1 MERSWWWKAAL
12 YGAVVVLSC
21 LYLVPSVVPQEKQPA
36 IIKKLFHKRIQKGL
50 DLAGGLRLVYNVDID
65 KAVSTKVDQIANAV
79 EDNLHKQVKDVHVA
93 REGRD
98 EIVFTFKNPADLAKL
113 NNEVLAEYRDDVDV
127 VSKDEGKG
135 VVRYRLDP
143 DQVAEIQDFSLRQ
156 GIETIRGRVDKFGV
170 AEPTIIKKGSDIV
183 IELPG
188 LEQRDFERIKSIIGR
203 TAQLQFKIVD
213 SASEYAKKVAATVPP
228 NSGITVEPDTW
239 RSQKTGALHEV
250 VFLRAKD
257 RATLEKFV
265 AGLTGELAVPNDREF
280 GYEEVVSKGE
290 GEATAERFW
299 RSYLL
304 HRRAGVTGDYL
315 ANADVGFTEMGT
327 PNVLFTM
334 NRKGGDLMGKLTGEN
349 VGRRM
354 AIVLDEKISSA
365 PEIQSQINERGEI
378 NLGAAI
384 DPVALQQEAK
394 DLVAVLRSGSL
405 PAPLTKTFETQVGKT
420 LGDDTVQRA
429 MLSMYVGAAAVVLF
443 MLFYY
448 KLAGVIS
455 IIAMLLNLLFMVAIL
470 AAFEAALTLPG
481 IAGLVLTIGMAVDAN
496 IIIYE
501 RIREELRA
509 GKAPR
514 SAVDAG
520 FDRAFWT
527 VFDGHVTTFVAGVV
541 LYSYGSGPIRGF
553 AVTLLVGI
561 ISNLLTSVWISH
573 WMFDAI
579 VGRRS
584 GPAHLSI

>member
-36 IIKKLFHKRIQKGL
+36 IIQKLFHKRIQKGL

-79 EDNLHKQVKDVHVA
+79 EDSLHKQVKDVHVA

-98 EIVFTFKNPADLAKL
+98 EIVFTFKNPADAAKL
-113 NNEVLAEYRDDVDV
+113 TDDVLAEYRDDVDV
-127 VSKDEGKG
+127 LSKDEGKG

-170 AEPTIIKKGSDIV
+170 AEPTIIKKGNDIV

-213 SASEYAKKVAATVPP
+213 SASEYAKKVAATVQPT
-228 NSGITVEPDTW
+228 SGITVEPDSW

-290 GEATAERFW
+290 GNAGTERFW

-315 ANADVGFTEMGT
+315 ADADVGFTEMGT

-455 IIAMLLNLLFMVAIL
+455 IMAMLLNLLFMVAIL

-501 RIREELRA
+501 RIREELRL
-509 GKAPR
+509 GKSPR

-561 ISNLLTSVWISH
+561 ISNLLTSVWISR
-573 WMFDAI
+573 WMFDAL